1 MILRICQQGQ
11 GDEAMIHTRGRIEGA
26 WLTDLTELEWHPIAF
41 EETRLMIKLPAHGVR
56 TIGLALT
63 SVEE

>member
-1 MILRICQQGQ
+1 
-11 GDEAMIHTRGRIEGA
+11 MIHTRGRIEGA